1 MIRLPNDKAPA
12 SKVRWYVAVVIAAT
26 VLGSGYFAVMG
37 ALDPAALV
45 PGTPDS
51 AKVFGA
57 YTTVRAI
64 VLLGPLVWFLVA
76 RQWTALRLMLLLN
89 GVVQALDVV
98 PGLVFLHA
106 PQVIGPAVFAIAL
119 FAGAALLHR
128 EFASVPR

>member
-12 SKVRWYVAVVIAAT
+12 SSVRWYIAVVVLAT

-37 ALDPAALV
+37 ALDPGSLV
-45 PGTPDS
+45 PGAPDS
-51 AKVFGA
+51 ARVFGA

-76 RQWTALRLMLLLN
+76 RRWTVLCLMLLLN

-106 PQVIGPAVFAIAL
+106 PQVVGPAVFAAAL
-119 FAGAALLHR
+119 LAGAALLWR
-128 EFASVPR
+128 DFASVPR